1 MPWWSVRCRSGSPTC
16 CASRPAFLDFLQ
28 GVTGLDVA
36 VYAALLILIVLFM
49 PKGIYGTLRD
59 RFRP

>member
-1 MPWWSVRCRSGSPTC
+1 VVGPLSEWIASVLRNP
-16 CASRPAFLDFLQ
+16 PAFLDFLQ

-59 RFRP
+59 RFRS

>member
-1 MPWWSVRCRSGSPTC
+1 MTTRVERHIEAPRS
-16 CASRPAFLDFLQ
+16 
-28 GVTGLDVA
+28 A

-59 RFRP
+59 RFRS